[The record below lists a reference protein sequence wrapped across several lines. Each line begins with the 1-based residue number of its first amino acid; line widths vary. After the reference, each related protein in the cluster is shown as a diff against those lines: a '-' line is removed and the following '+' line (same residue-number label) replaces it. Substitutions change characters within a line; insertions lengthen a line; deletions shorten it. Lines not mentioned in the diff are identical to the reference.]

1 MILWGDLV
9 GWDGGWWQVGAYV
22 YIELTRLVEQQKRTT
37 SLVSIILQLF
47 LRKAAL
53 GILLVTEC
61 PVNCLRPCLRPAC
74 AAVLWLYTMLQ
85 MLLGNPSDREMQPL
99 CVLTTA

>member
-1 MILWGDLV
+1 MHKPQINCQMQLYWLWLCV
-9 GWDGGWWQVGAYV
+9 LFNL
-22 YIELTRLVEQQKRTT
+22 ELHCENGEK
-37 SLVSIILQLF
+37 
-47 LRKAAL
+47 
-53 GILLVTEC
+53 
-61 PVNCLRPCLRPAC
+61 PNVNNNLHLRPAC